1 MAALRCRFCRCVLQS
16 EATQARGYCKFRA
29 CVAEAAIAQDEAPPG
44 PKWALARGESSR
56 RERWATGCVRMTRGK
71 WLLEPDESKAH
82 NPARVLRLDPAGAST
97 LYLVQIV
104 DDAEAFR

>member
-1 MAALRCRFCRCVLQS
+1 
-16 EATQARGYCKFRA
+16 
-29 CVAEAAIAQDEAPPG
+29 
-44 PKWALARGESSR
+44 
-56 RERWATGCVRMTRGK
+56 MTRGK